1 MSAWWGR
8 QGAGSGGQV
17 SWSQEQKPDSL
28 CGLTSVIIP
37 SPSQISFVA
46 AREIEI
52 AKERS
57 WRCLNIFSDSYLNI
71 GNFPETINMIGIQPF
86 LSL

>member
-28 CGLTSVIIP
+28 CGLTAVIIP
-37 SPSQISFVA
+37 SPTQISFAA

-52 AKERS
+52 AKE
-57 WRCLNIFSDSYLNI
+57 
-71 GNFPETINMIGIQPF
+71 
-86 LSL
+86 